1 MLLADVASTSE
12 AVAGTSGRLAK
23 TALLAECLRRAAP
36 DDVPVVVAYLSG
48 ELTQRRTGLGYAALR
63 DLPEP
68 AGVASLTVSD
78 VDAEFA
84 AIAELSGKG
93 STTARRQRFRALAA
107 RATTTEQRLLA
118 GLVSGELR
126 QGALDGVL
134 TEAVAAAGAVP
145 AADVRRAITLAG
157 ALTPVA
163 QAVLTEGAQGLL
175 RFRLTVGRPL
185 RPMLAQS
192 APTLAEALERTGP
205 AAIEWKLDG
214 IRVQL
219 HRDGPDVRVF
229 TRTLDDVTERVPELV
244 EAVLAMDATAVVLD
258 GEAIALDASGRPL
271 PFQRTASRVG
281 RRADIARARADT
293 PLSLFCFDC
302 LHVDG
307 DDLVAS
313 PAADRFAALS
323 ALVPDADRVPRVVTA
338 EAPRAQEFYDEAV
351 SRGYEGVV
359 VKGLDAPYEA
369 GRRGAAWVKVKPRHT
384 LDLVVL
390 AAEWGHGRRRGMLS
404 NLHLGARDPAGRY
417 GPPGGFVML
426 GKTFKGLTDEMLRW
440 QTEALLALADGPS
453 DDWVVTV
460 RPELVVE
467 IAFDGVQTSPRYPAG
482 VALRFARVLH
492 HRADKPATEADTIE
506 SVEAVHQR

>member
-1 MLLADVASTSE
+1 MLLVDVASTSE

-23 TALLAECLRRAAP
+23 TALLAECLRRADP

-68 AGVASLTVSD
+68 AAVSSLTIAE
-78 VDAEFA
+78 VDAGFT
-84 AIAELSGKG
+84 AIAALSGKG
-93 STTARRQRFRALAA
+93 STTARRERFRDLLG
-107 RATTTEQRLLA
+107 RATGTEQRLLA

-134 TEAVAAAGAVP
+134 TEAVASAAAVP
-145 AADVRRAITLAG
+145 AAEVRRAVTLAG
-157 ALTPVA
+157 TLTPVA
-163 QAVLTEGAQGLL
+163 VAVLAEGAEGLK
-175 RFRLTVGRPL
+175 RFRLTVGSPL

-205 AAIEWKLDG
+205 AAVEWKLDG

-219 HRDGPDVRVF
+219 HRDGSDVGVY
-229 TRTLDDVTERVPELV
+229 TRTLDDITERVPELV
-244 EAVLAMDATAVVLD
+244 EAVLAMGARAVVLD
-258 GEAIALDASGRPL
+258 GEVIALDGSGRPL
-271 PFQRTASRVG
+271 PFQRTASRIG
-281 RRADIARARADT
+281 RRTDVARARAGT

-302 LHVDG
+302 LHIDG
-307 DDLVAS
+307 SDLVAS
-313 PAADRFAALS
+313 PAADRFAAL
-323 ALVPDADRVPRVVTA
+323 AELVPAADRVPRVVTTDA
-338 EAPRAQEFYDEAV
+338 SQALEFYDEAV
-351 SRGYEGVV
+351 ARGYEGVV
-359 VKGLDAPYEA
+359 VKALDAPYEA

-384 LDLVVL
+384 FDLVVL
-390 AAEWGHGRRRGMLS
+390 AAEWGHGRRRGRLS
-404 NLHLGARDPAGRY
+404 NLHLGARDPGGRF

-440 QTEALLALADGPS
+440 QTDALLALADGPT
-453 DDWVVTV
+453 DGWVVTV

-482 VALRFARVLH
+482 MALRFARVLH
-492 HRADKPATEADTIE
+492 HRADKSAGEADTIE
-506 SVEAVHQR
+506 SVEAVHRR